1 MAQRIG
7 RAGAVAGMP
16 RAMGKTM
23 RDQRRELLALRL
35 IVVSGRAAL
44 RKTSAADD
52 RELIKNRI
60 TELFAQFEEAVLQ
73 DGADPAVLARLA
85 EGRREVWE

>member
-1 MAQRIG
+1 
-7 RAGAVAGMP
+7 
-16 RAMGKTM
+16 MGKTM

-44 RKTSAADD
+44 RKTPAGDD
-52 RELIKNRI
+52 RELIRNRI

-85 EGRREVWE
+85 EARREVWE